1 VKDLDKKMIE
11 FDILQNNLKMIK
23 EREEVIAKKLEELTL
38 TKVAIEELEHT
49 KLGETFIPIGSGN
62 FIEGNISK
70 IDNIIVGVGSG
81 IAIKKKRNDAI
92 NILDRRVEEMENAL
106 KELSIQGQET
116 FNQLRSTQEEI
127 EKLRK

>member
-106 KELSIQGQET
+106 KELSIQGQEI
-116 FNQLRSTQEEI
+116 FNQLRNTQEEI